1 MRLLIT
7 TIRWIIRAGVLSC
20 ILFAAGFVVFAS
32 MISPDHAPDGKNADG
47 IVALTGGKARIG
59 EAVKLLSVG
68 RGKRMLITG
77 VNPKTT
83 SEQLEL
89 LLPQGRELFKCCID
103 LGRQAEDTTGNAIET
118 RDWVNLHQFKSLIVV
133 TSSYHMPRT
142 LVELAR
148 FIPDA
153 EIVPHAVVPR
163 SFQTSDWWSD
173 RDVLRLLFSE
183 YVKFLPALARL
194 LASQAGIDIQ
204 TASVISG
211 FRPF

>member
-1 MRLLIT
+1 MTLLLT
-7 TIRWIIRAGVLSC
+7 TIRWIIRAGVLMG
-20 ILFAAGFVVFAS
+20 ILFAAGFVIFAG
-32 MISPDHAPDGKNADG
+32 MTSPDHAPDGKNADG

-59 EAVKLLSVG
+59 EAVKLLSFG

-103 LGRQAEDTTGNAIET
+103 LGRRAEDTTGNAVET
-118 RDWVNLHQFKSLIVV
+118 RDWVDLHQFKSLIVV

-163 SFQTSDWWSD
+163 SFQTSTWWSD

-183 YVKFLPALARL
+183 YVKYLPPWRAC
-194 LASQAGIDIQ
+194 
-204 TASVISG
+204 
-211 FRPF
+211 

>member
-32 MISPDHAPDGKNADG
+32 MTSPDHVPDGKNADG

-118 RDWVNLHQFKSLIVV
+118 RNWVNLHQFKSLIVV

-163 SFQTSDWWSD
+163 SFQTSAWWSD

-194 LASQAGIDIQ
+194 LASHAGIDNQ
-204 TASVISG
+204 AASVISG